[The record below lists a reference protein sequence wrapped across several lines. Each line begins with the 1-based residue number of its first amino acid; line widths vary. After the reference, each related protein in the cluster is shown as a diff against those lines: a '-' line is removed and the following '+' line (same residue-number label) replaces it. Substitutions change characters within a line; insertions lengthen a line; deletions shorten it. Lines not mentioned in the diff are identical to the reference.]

1 MERTDRIV
9 NLLKKY
15 IHQEISSEELMELNQ
30 WRERHPEYNTLF
42 SELSDQSKL
51 EQAYHQYKKSKIDQS
66 LSYEAIWQQIES
78 SPPSVISKR
87 ETNRFKKWLSIAA
100 SLLIVAAC
108 TWLLGKDHLFLQEQV
123 KAKLTSVKIDN
134 DIVPGT
140 TKAQLTLNTGRKID
154 FSANVSDMEIDQG
167 KVRYTDGDRRM
178 ELSLSNAS
186 LNTLIVPKGGEFKM
200 RLPDGSLVWLNA
212 SSSLEFPSRFGGSK
226 REVKLT
232 GEAYFEVQR
241 NEKQPFI
248 VKSRQQELQVLGTS
262 FNIKSYQDDQETTTT
277 LVEGKVAVY
286 TLNKTRSSVLL
297 PGEEANI
304 GQNQYFKVHK
314 ADLNKALSWQRGE
327 FVFNRTSVY
336 EVMKQIAR
344 WYNVEVEYAQGIPE
358 EYFTGELNRSVDFE
372 VVLRFLKES
381 GINYSMQDRKIT
393 IL

>member
-15 IHQEISSEELMELNQ
+15 ILQDISSEELVELNQ
-30 WRERHPEYNTLF
+30 WCERHPEYRTLL

-51 EQAYHQYKKSKIDQS
+51 EQTYHQYKEPKIGQS
-66 LSYEAIWQQIES
+66 LSYESVWQQIES
-78 SPPSVISKR
+78 SSPAISKR
-87 ETNRFKKWLSIAA
+87 KTKQFKKWLSIAA
-100 SLLIVAAC
+100 SLLVVVSC
-108 TWLLGKDHLFLQEQV
+108 TWLLGKNHFFQQEQV
-123 KAKLTSVKIDN
+123 KVNLSSTKVGN

-140 TKAQLTLNTGRKID
+140 TKAQLTLNTGRKIN
-154 FSANVSDMEIDQG
+154 FSGNVSDMEVDQG
-167 KVRYTDGDRRM
+167 KVYYTEGDRRV
-178 ELSLSNAS
+178 EFSLLNAS
-186 LNTLIVPKGGEFKM
+186 VNTLIVPKGGEFKV

-212 SSSLEFPSRFGGSK
+212 SSSLQFPSQFTGSK

-232 GEAYFEVQR
+232 GEAYFEVQK

-248 VKSRQQELQVLGTS
+248 VQSRQQELRVLGTS
-262 FNIKSYQDDQETTTT
+262 FNVKSYQDDQETTTT

-286 TLNKTRSSVLL
+286 TLNKASSSLLL

-304 GQNQYFKVHK
+304 GQNQHFNVHK

-344 WYNVEVEYAQGIPE
+344 WYDVEVAYAHGMPE
-358 EYFTGELNRSVDFE
+358 EYFTGQLNRSVDFE

-381 GINYSMQDRKIT
+381 GINYSMNDRKIT